1 MDQEVA
7 EKLFVFLGELSK
19 WNKAYN
25 LVGRK
30 TTWPDL
36 VEHCVDSL
44 SPLMVTGDISSDT
57 RVIDIGTG
65 AGFPGIPLYLV
76 EGPFPLVLLEAMR
89 KKVAFLRHVKRNMGL
104 GEITVQGI
112 RAEEA
117 AKNKSLAE
125 SFDLA
130 VMRAVADWR
139 KAILLGKGL
148 LKPGGMMVI
157 LAGAGAAD
165 EMGKAQLYLQK
176 TGFQLAK
183 SRSSRRLTGRDTAVV
198 GLEKAAG
205 C

>member
-1 MDQEVA
+1 M
-7 EKLFVFLGELSK
+7 
-19 WNKAYN
+19 
-25 LVGRK
+25 GRK

-44 SPLMVTGDISSDT
+44 SPLLVTGDIGSDS

-76 EGPFPLVLLEAMR
+76 EGPFQLVLLEVMR
-89 KKVAFLRHVKRNMGL
+89 KKVAFLRHVKRSMGL
-104 GEITVQGI
+104 EGI
-112 RAEEA
+112 QVEGVRAEEA
-117 AKNKSLAE
+117 AKSKSLAE

-139 KAILLGKGL
+139 KALLLGRGL
-148 LKPGGMMVI
+148 LRPGGMIVI
-157 LAGAGAAD
+157 LAGAGAAE

-198 GLEKAAG
+198 GLVKAGG